1 MLHGPRSF
9 PTVTLLRNMLR
20 EVPEQGM
27 FTMGGTK
34 VLATEQL
41 RLFQE
46 AGLQVPEFTTNR
58 YQANAWV
65 INGFTVLGRKENH
78 TQGRDIIIA
87 TGHQNQGTKQ
97 RRRWQA
103 RQWWCKFVPSTGEWR
118 IHVFDGRTIA
128 RAKKEPGPG
137 SPGMTQVPIRS
148 RRNGWLYRH
157 DLEPSEALRT
167 AARGAVAA
175 LGYPYGAVDLL
186 ETPDGPVVLEV
197 NRLPAMDNYTATAY
211 VNAIRRH
218 VVGRK
223 VAKLPTAR
231 RTNDLYEGVLVV

>member
-1 MLHGPRSF
+1 MIQLIGPNNF
-9 PTVTLLRNMLR
+9 PTIGVLRDMLAM
-20 EVPEQGM
+20 VPETGT
-27 FTMGGTK
+27 FTMGGPK

-41 RLFQE
+41 DKFRE
-46 AGLQVPEFTTNR
+46 AGLTVPAFTTCWAVAR
-58 YQANAWV
+58 VWLQSGSV
-65 INGFTVLGRKENH
+65 VFGRKENH
-78 TQGRDIIIA
+78 SQGRDIIIITHDA
-87 TGHQNQGTKQ
+87 IHP
-97 RRRWQA
+97 RRP

-128 RAKKEPGPG
+128 RAKKEWHPAGTLDFHVP
-137 SPGMTQVPIRS
+137 PDPPIRS

-218 VVGRK
+218 VAGRK
-223 VAKLPTAR
+223 VAKLPMAR